1 MSKKYNFIVTSQIR
15 ESYLPN
21 MEEKITISVSEEELK
36 SVNFFFLLKL
46 QKGVRGLE
54 IRDIVVLRAGVSWQ
68 DMETIAY
75 LRGKFNFADERAT
88 NQALVELKK
97 NLNKEKYCIDE
108 FHISWHEV
116 HVQFVKWFTNEFS
129 RYLDNQ
135 IKGHEILL
143 NMKTRIE

>member
-1 MSKKYNFIVTSQIR
+1 MSKKYNFTVTSQIR
-15 ESYLPN
+15 KSYLPN
-21 MEEKITISVSEEELK
+21 MEEKITILVSEEELK

-54 IRDIVVLRAGVSWQ
+54 IKDIIVLRAGVSWQ

-108 FHISWHEV
+108 FHASWHEV

-143 NMKTRIE
+143 NMKTRVE

>member
-54 IRDIVVLRAGVSWQ
+54 IKDIIVLRAGVSWQ

-97 NLNKEKYCIDE
+97 NLNKDKYCIDE
-108 FHISWHEV
+108 FHTSWHEV

-129 RYLDNQ
+129 RYLNNQ

-143 NMKTRIE
+143 NMKTRSE